1 MVLLL
6 SETVNQVKSNFTK
19 VANHMTDRGWQTIS
33 LLEIH
38 SLTQTIKFWEITQI
52 GAICDIS
59 QTTRN
64 KLLPLCIPHIKQK
77 TQ

>member
-1 MVLLL
+1 MWIKLKAALLRL
-6 SETVNQVKSNFTK
+6 QIIWLTEDDKL
-19 VANHMTDRGWQTIS
+19 S

-38 SLTQTIKFWEITQI
+38 SLTQTMKFWESTQI